1 MQFSALIYFFFGG
14 GGRGLQLWM
23 IFFFYSFVVSNRLQC
38 PPLKVKY
45 LGAQD
50 LANSKD

>member
-14 GGRGLQLWM
+14 GKGVTTLDD
-23 IFFFYSFVVSNRLQC
+23 FFFFNSFVVSNRLQC